1 MAIQH
6 TITEDLSNYGISFNN
21 AYYRIV
27 TAATGRQ
34 PVGESNKFN
43 VMIDLSGYATNPGTE
58 EIREVD
64 FKRLNT
70 NYENI
75 KAMSGSD
82 FIQKC
87 YQCVLTQPEFSGGSS
102 V

>member
-64 FKRLNT
+64 FKRLNADLAD
-70 NYENI
+70 I
-75 KAMSGSD
+75 DSKSGPT
-82 FIQKC
+82 FLAKC
-87 YQCVLTQPEFSGGSS
+87 YQWVLTQPEFSGGSS